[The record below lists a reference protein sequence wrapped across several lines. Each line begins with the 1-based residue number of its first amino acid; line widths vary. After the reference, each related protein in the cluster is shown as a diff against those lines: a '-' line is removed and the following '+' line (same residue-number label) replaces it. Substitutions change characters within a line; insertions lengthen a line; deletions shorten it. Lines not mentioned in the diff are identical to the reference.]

1 MGCRAAGIAPQ
12 DLAAGTDF
20 LRTLEQETGLRWLSA
35 NLVDRATS
43 QPLFTPYL
51 VTETGTLRI
60 GVIGL
65 SAPLRAAVEQPGTWQ
80 VADWRTIL
88 PPLVQTLE
96 KETDMII
103 LLSSYPPAENEEIA
117 RSFDTLHILLQAGHR
132 TANMPPKNINNT
144 LILQTGSR
152 GKYLGM
158 LEINWNSSKKWG
170 RSLEEQLRETIRQ
183 QDRISWQ
190 IGRLEKRYPA
200 DVLATNSRYR
210 QLVQQL
216 RETEESLRLLE
227 QRKKQGGLEF
237 CSFTNRFI
245 ALKPDIPPD
254 PRVQEI
260 VDQARRAANR
270 LNREIA
276 RAERRRSAAKMAL
289 SAPVQALRSLSGWK
303 TCRTCHPQQT
313 SFWQQTGHA
322 RAWQSLEEKNQQHNP
337 TCLKCHVTLPS
348 YNLDSQQTRAI
359 LVRMDTELK
368 NVGCEACHGPARSHS
383 NVPDQFKPT
392 LPGEATCR
400 QCHQGEHDDSFVF
413 TDKVRRIRCPA
424 TKNP

>member
-1 MGCRAAGIAPQ
+1 MGCQAAGIAPQ
-12 DLAAGTDF
+12 DLAAGSDF
-20 LRTLEQETGLRWLSA
+20 LRTLEKETGLRWLSA
-35 NLVDRATS
+35 NLVDPGTG
-43 QPLFTPYL
+43 QPLFTPFL
-51 VTETGTLRI
+51 ITEAGTLRI
-60 GVIGL
+60 GVVGL
-65 SAPLRAAVEQPGTWQ
+65 SAPPPATVEPSDAWQ
-80 VADWRTIL
+80 VVDWRKIL

-117 RSFDTLHILLQAGHR
+117 RSFDALHILLQAGHG
-132 TANMPPKNINNT
+132 TANMAPKNINNT

-170 RSLEEQLRETIRQ
+170 RSLKELLRETTRQ

-190 IGRLEKRYPA
+190 IGRLKKRYPA

-210 QLVQQL
+210 ELVRQL
-216 RETEESLRLLE
+216 RETEEKLRQLE
-227 QRKKQGGLEF
+227 QRKKQGRLEF

-245 ALKPDIPPD
+245 ALKPNIPQD

-260 VDQARRAANR
+260 IDEARRAANR

-276 RAERRRSAAKMAL
+276 RAERRRPAAKMAI

-337 TCLKCHVTLPS
+337 TCQKCHVTLPS
-348 YNLDSQQTRAI
+348 YSLDPQLTRAI
-359 LVRMDTELK
+359 LVRMDSELK
-368 NVGCEACHGPARSHS
+368 NVGCEACHGPARRHG
-383 NVPDQFKPT
+383 NTPDQFKPT

-400 QCHQGEHDDSFVF
+400 QCHQGDHDDNFVF
-413 TDKVRRIRCPA
+413 ADKIQRIRCPT